1 VASLAGHDGPTAF
14 AIPGNH
20 DWIDGLETFQ
30 RHILHKVVP
39 MCGLVA
45 SFTTAPRLPRLRSVL
60 PEPPDMNG
68 SCHPNTLSASLTRAR
83 NTRKQ
88 RNKQT

>member
-39 MCGLVA
+39 MCGLISSGFLVHDGA
-45 SFTTAPRLPRLRSVL
+45 APTS
-60 PEPPDMNG
+60 
-68 SCHPNTLSASLTRAR
+68 S
-83 NTRKQ
+83 
-88 RNKQT
+88 